1 MNLEDQ
7 INVKE
12 IIKTIK
18 NLKIKKPSILDQT
31 FISKPLILKNVSILQ
46 LVYDKNSYKINRYY
60 LSLNNNFEIV
70 LDANYKFHAFNIFKN
85 DICYSHNQ
93 LGNLINTYYIKEKT
107 ETLDILITKSNGD
120 IYYHPNKTITNS
132 QYLEQ
137 IRKNWGKQLLCY
149 SNKLDRRLCFYIRI
163 NKNIYWDIESIW
175 IG

>member
-7 INVKE
+7 INVKA
-12 IIKTIK
+12 IIRTIQ
-18 NLKIKKPSILDQT
+18 NIKIKKPKIIENKKVKQ
-31 FISKPLILKNVSILQ
+31 PLILKTVSILQ
-46 LVYDKNSYKINRYY
+46 LVYYENRYKINRYY

-85 DICYSHNQ
+85 DICYSHDQ

-149 SNKLDRRLCFYIRI
+149 SIKLDRRLCFYIRI
-163 NKNIYWDIESIW
+163 NKNIYWNINSIW

>member
-7 INVKE
+7 INVKA
-12 IIKTIK
+12 IIRTIQ
-18 NLKIKKPSILDQT
+18 NLKIKRPKIIENEKVKQ
-31 FISKPLILKNVSILQ
+31 PLILKNVSILQ

-85 DICYSHNQ
+85 NICYSHDQ
-93 LGNLINTYYIKEKT
+93 LGNLIHTYNIKEKA
-107 ETLDILITKSNGD
+107 ETNNILITKSNGD
-120 IYYHPNKTITNS
+120 IYYHPNKIVNNS
-132 QYLEQ
+132 QNLNQ

-149 SNKLDRRLCFYIRI
+149 SNKLDRRLCFYVRI
-163 NKNIYWDIESIW
+163 NKNIYWDIDSIW